1 MNKYR
6 KALYITNDGKYPY
19 LFLREDGIY
28 SLIKADGTLSGDG
41 FDDKIEVL
49 KYFPNAVLD

>member
-28 SLIKADGTLSGDG
+28 SLIQADGTLSGDG
-41 FDDKIEVL
+41 FDDKVEVL

>member
-6 KALYITNDGKYPY
+6 KALFITNDRQYPY

-28 SLIKADGTLSGDG
+28 SLIQADGTLSGDG
-41 FDDKIEVL
+41 FNGKMEVL
-49 KYFPNAVLD
+49 KYFPNAVID

>member
-6 KALYITNDGKYPY
+6 KALFITNDRKYPY

-28 SLIKADGTLSGDG
+28 SLIKEDGTLSGDG
-41 FDDKIEVL
+41 FDTKEDVL
-49 KYFPNAVLD
+49 KYFPNAVID

>member
-6 KALYITNDGKYPY
+6 KALFITNDRKYPY

-28 SLIKADGTLSGDG
+28 SLIQEDGTLSGDG
-41 FDDKIEVL
+41 FDGKADVL
-49 KYFPNAVLD
+49 KYFPNSILD